1 MASVVD
7 ICNLAL
13 ARLGD
18 EATVSSID
26 PPEGSAQ
33 AEHCARFY
41 PIARDTLL
49 EAHQWTFCTKRATP
63 AVIDAGIVQW
73 QYAYAAPA
81 DLIDII
87 SVMNYQS
94 SDDFSQPL
102 VIDNQVLGSTNSGM
116 GTYAPQPYSLE
127 TLDDGTSV
135 ILTNQ
140 ENALIRYTA
149 RITDTTKFPSQFVD
163 ALAWLLAS
171 YLAGPIMKGDV
182 GVRMGQAC
190 YQAYIAAFRSA
201 STNDANNQR
210 RNINQSVSWMV
221 NR

>member
-41 PIARDTLL
+41 PIARDSML
-49 EAHQWTFCTKRATP
+49 EAHQWTFCTKRTNPPLIATT
-63 AVIDAGIVQW
+63 INQW
-73 QYAYAAPA
+73 AYAYAVPA
-81 DLIDII
+81 DLMDVIA
-87 SVMNYQS
+87 VMDTNA

-102 VIDNQVLGSTNSGM
+102 VIDNQVLGSTSTGM
-116 GTYAPQPYSLE
+116 GTYTPQPYSLE
-127 TLDDGTSV
+127 TLEDGTAV

-140 ENALIRYTA
+140 DNALIRYTA
-149 RITDTTKFPSQFVD
+149 RITDTTKFPAKFVD

-171 YLAGPIMKGDV
+171 HLAGPLYKGDV
-182 GVRMGQAC
+182 GMSMAQNC
-190 YQAYIAAFRSA
+190 YKAYSA
-201 STNDANNQR
+201 SFTAAATSDANNQR
-210 RNINQSVSWMV
+210 RNVNQSVAWMV